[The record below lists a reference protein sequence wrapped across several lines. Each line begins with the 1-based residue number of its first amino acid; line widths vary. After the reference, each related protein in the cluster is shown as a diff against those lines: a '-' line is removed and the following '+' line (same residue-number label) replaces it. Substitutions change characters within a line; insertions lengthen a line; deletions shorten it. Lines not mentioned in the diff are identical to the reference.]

1 MKFAIRLKQFK
12 ALGFIYMMVDWE
24 RNCIMLVGRSTMV
37 TCATQ
42 GVTHPSFIVM
52 NDEDMGC
59 IWARV
64 G

>member
-1 MKFAIRLKQFK
+1 
-12 ALGFIYMMVDWE
+12 MMVDWE

-37 TCATQ
+37 TCAAQ